1 MMDLWNQLKREGGI
15 NHITP
20 HWQSKQ
26 IIASAPDDC
35 TCLPP
40 AKAISMTEHTSN
52 SSSSKLAKQLR
63 FRNEHATSID
73 EYPEVSVNMVERD
86 TGKHPASDP
95 ENSATPGVYM
105 STHSRSGATRPIN
118 YRTLVQELD
127 MPKEQSIIEKFQSSS
142 FLRER
147 PVPPFVANAP
157 KEVAWQLALQAQTQ
171 QEQQQQLRAHA
182 HSIDLLKLML
192 QQVLE
197 QVSKKKSKHASST
210 SHNKD
215 KENSDL
221 DSSVRSHSLPKQEDK
236 VEPYSVSDNQSIT
249 EPESKANNDDI
260 AQRIK
265 QLEEQVA
272 AMRTNSIQQTTEEL
286 VACAKTG
293 GKNKQLK
300 LNKAQSKRNKK
311 AFAKE

>member
-1 MMDLWNQLKREGGI
+1 
-15 NHITP
+15 
-20 HWQSKQ
+20 
-26 IIASAPDDC
+26 
-35 TCLPP
+35 
-40 AKAISMTEHTSN
+40 MTEHTSN

-63 FRNEHATSID
+63 FRKEDATSID

-105 STHSRSGATRPIN
+105 DTRSRSGAARPVN

-127 MPKEQSIIEKFQSSS
+127 MPKEQSIIKKFQSSS
-142 FLRER
+142 FLKER
-147 PVPPFVANAP
+147 PVPPFAANAP
-157 KEVAWQLALQAQTQ
+157 KEVARQLALQAQAQ

-192 QQVLE
+192 QQVFE
-197 QVSKKKSKHASST
+197 QVSKKRSKHASST

-221 DSSVRSHSLPKQEDK
+221 DSSVRSHSPPKKEDK
-236 VEPYSVSDNQSIT
+236 VKPYSGSDNQSIT
-249 EPESKANNDDI
+249 EPESKANNDDF

-272 AMRTNSIQQTTEEL
+272 AMRTNSIQQTAEEL

-293 GKNKQLK
+293 GKNKQSK
-300 LNKAQSKRNKK
+300 LNKAQSKCNKK
-311 AFAKE
+311 PLLKRRLWQLVPNLVQVPSQLGVVLKIGHVQSTLSKKT